1 VGAGVGSPAP
11 PSILSDNAGGGG
23 RTPGKVRNGKPSFSL
38 TSAPTASTVP
48 LLSPAR
54 SEGTLKPE
62 GQSENDRQEV
72 RKKKEAGVEEEGE
85 QKRAQEQD
93 RQDPISCGENE
104 KQISMLECVHIYIYV
119 HVYTQKHVRLSNPA
133 YECVHIYTCR

>member
-1 VGAGVGSPAP
+1 MGAGVGSPAP

-104 KQISMLECVHIYIYV
+104 KQISMLECVHIYIYMYMYIHRNMYV
-119 HVYTQKHVRLSNPA
+119 
-133 YECVHIYTCR
+133 